1 MSDYRI
7 PFNKPYFIGTEID
20 FILDAI
26 KRNSI
31 SGNGFYTQQS
41 HNFFAKKFAFE
52 NSLLTSSCTD
62 ALEMSSLAID
72 IQPGDEVILPSFTFV
87 STANAFALRGAKL
100 VFAECRS
107 DFPNLD
113 ESKLEALITNRT
125 KAIVLVHYAGV
136 ACNMD
141 TILNIAKKYNL
152 IVVEDAA
159 HAITSKYN
167 GKFLGGLGDFGT
179 LSFHETKNITSGEG
193 GLLIVNNPN
202 FISKTEIIWEKGT
215 NRKDFSLGKVAKY
228 EWLSLGSSFL
238 PSELN
243 AAFLF
248 AQLNK
253 LDEIQQKRKQSWNYY
268 YDGLSL
274 LEKKGNIELPHI
286 PEYAEHNA
294 HLFFILC
301 KSLKERNELLK
312 FLNKRGIQAITH
324 YLPLHESPFYTEKHD
339 GRILPNTQKF
349 CDQILRLPMYYELKE
364 EEQQYIIESI
374 KIYFNVSASHR

>member
-100 VFAECRS
+100 VFADCRS

-349 CDQILRLPMYYELKE
+349 CDQILRLPMYYGLKE
-364 EEQQYIIESI
+364 EEQRYIIESI